1 MDRKRG
7 NDKIADFEDNYYSI
21 GGSGVDIVICG
32 VDQDIFICNQ
42 VNNKVNINRISRLRS
57 LTPCAKTKSAII
69 ILLC

>member
-42 VNNKVNINRISRLRS
+42 VNNKVNI
-57 LTPCAKTKSAII
+57 K
-69 ILLC
+69 

>member
-21 GGSGVDIVICG
+21 GGSGVDILICG

-42 VNNKVNINRISRLRS
+42 VNNKVNIKWHFS
-57 LTPCAKTKSAII
+57 TKII
-69 ILLC
+69 NAMRKN